1 MTTITRLREKLA
13 ACEKLI
19 EAENAARPK
28 SPRKGVKP
36 PPPSVEA
43 QRLAAELRN
52 ASAELAEAI
61 PPARDEYDRLVSA
74 KKEEFAEAIKKAML
88 PFFGGSLDLLAR
100 RQLEQIHIPLRDM
113 VNQAFSRTFSPNF
126 HDDPTPENLA
136 RLAKQHLSFMDQW
149 ASHYGFKI

>member
-100 RQLEQIHIPLRDM
+100 RQQIQRASEKGQHRLFYRFGEFLLFCRDQP
-113 VNQAFSRTFSPNF
+113 VVLVTGRRNS
-126 HDDPTPENLA
+126 
-136 RLAKQHLSFMDQW
+136 LSQL
-149 ASHYGFKI
+149 G